1 LIFVLIFL
9 IGSVITNKSLDEL
22 SSIWSIVASIVNI
35 TTILLLILITKK
47 NGGYKK
53 LINYEKGNNTPKQV
67 TGMIFLILFV
77 GMGGMYLAGFLCYGV
92 IPYAAPM
99 MIAPLPLWLAV
110 LNMFIL
116 PVTTALAEDG
126 LYLGCGVGQIKN
138 KSIAILVPAFFF
150 ALQHSFIP
158 TLFDARYITYRFLS
172 FLPLTILLYCR
183 NEIPDHPPGFDYYH
197 NLPIHSTY
205 NTEYNLQTRYLY
217 NPMLCLFFLPPDDLL
232 LKCFHMLY
240 QKDLISHPASHWS
253 EEMLYFHVSPASYFP
268 FLSLTDHSFSG
279 QYHPKLQ
286 FHACPEFL

>member
-1 LIFVLIFL
+1 MNKKHLPFLLPLRCLIFVLIFL

-35 TTILLLILITKK
+35 ATILLLVLITRK

-53 LINYEKGNNTPKQV
+53 LINYEKRKTTPKQV

-110 LNMFIL
+110 PNMFIL

-172 FLPLTILLYCR
+172 FFPLTILLCMHYRKHR
-183 NEIPDHPPGFDYYH
+183 NPLPIIVGHAVIDMITVAWILATSAIPGFY
-197 NLPIHSTY
+197 
-205 NTEYNLQTRYLY
+205 
-217 NPMLCLFFLPPDDLL
+217 
-232 LKCFHMLY
+232 
-240 QKDLISHPASHWS
+240 
-253 EEMLYFHVSPASYFP
+253 EMM
-268 FLSLTDHSFSG
+268 
-279 QYHPKLQ
+279 
-286 FHACPEFL
+286 CNM